1 MKPQLI
7 KSFST
12 LLVLLFAL
20 APLNVPGAQAS
31 PASQAQTVQ
40 AAQEPIPA
48 ELINAI
54 QATEAQFVDSNI
66 ASFNA
71 HSAGLDFT
79 LYSEQQFIAADG
91 GVSDH
96 FGWWVVYNGN
106 MAVVAAPTDDIG
118 TNVDQGSVYV
128 LTRSG
133 TTWSV
138 QQKLTALD
146 GGAGDVFGYSVA
158 LLDDDTLLIG
168 AFADD
173 VDANVDQGSVYFFT
187 RDGTTWTEQLH
198 LIAPDGA
205 AYECFGRGV
214 ALSGDTAL
222 IGAYGDF
229 ICENVLQGSVY
240 VYTLSELSWSF
251 QQKLTALDGAAND
264 QFGWAL
270 ALDGDTALVGAYV
283 DDVDAKTNQ
292 GSAYIFERDG
302 TIWTQQ
308 AHLIA
313 PDGAAGDE
321 FGVSVAVEDDTA
333 LVGTW
338 GMVSAVPRSGSAYVF
353 TRTET
358 TWSLQQ
364 KLVASDGV
372 SGDHLGYSVALDGD
386 TALVGAPWDDV
397 GTNINQGSAYVFVRS
412 GTTWSEQ
419 AQFVASDGAAE
430 DRYGISVALS
440 GSTALVGNYLHN
452 VGENGDQGTV
462 YFYTELHQVY
472 LPQVQ
477 RSAE

>member
-1 MKPQLI
+1 M
-7 KSFST
+7 
-12 LLVLLFAL
+12 
-20 APLNVPGAQAS
+20 
-31 PASQAQTVQ
+31 
-40 AAQEPIPA
+40 
-48 ELINAI
+48 
-54 QATEAQFVDSNI
+54 
-66 ASFNA
+66 
-71 HSAGLDFT
+71 
-79 LYSEQQFIAADG
+79 EQ
-91 GVSDH
+91 S
-96 FGWWVVYNGN
+96 
-106 MAVVAAPTDDIG
+106 
-118 TNVDQGSVYV
+118 
-128 LTRSG
+128 
-133 TTWSV
+133 WSV
-138 QQKLTALD
+138 QQKLTASD

-158 LLDDDTLLIG
+158 LLNGDTLLVG
-168 AFADD
+168 AYADD
-173 VDANVDQGSVYFFT
+173 VGGNVDQGSVYFFT
-187 RDGTTWTEQLH
+187 RSGSTWSEQLH

-205 AYECFGRGV
+205 AYECFGRAV

-229 ICENVLQGSVY
+229 IDATPLQGSVF
-240 VYTLSELSWSF
+240 VYTQSEETWNF

-283 DDVDAKTNQ
+283 DDVGAKTNQ

-302 TIWTQQ
+302 TIWSQQ

-321 FGVSVAVEDDTA
+321 FGVSVAVDDDTA

-338 GMVSAVPRSGSAYVF
+338 GMVSGAVRPGSVYVF

-372 SGDHLGYSVALDGD
+372 SGDHLGYAVSLDGD

-397 GTNINQGSAYVFVRS
+397 GTNINQGSAYVFVRN

-419 AQFVASDGAAE
+419 AHFVASDGAAE